1 MSDNTLL
8 SIGQFA
14 KLAGLSV
21 HALRHYD
28 AVGLLAPAEVDPE
41 TGYRRYDRS
50 QLSAARLIS
59 DLRWLD
65 LPLHLVR
72 DVIADPDS
80 PEARQVLAAHA
91 DRLVR
96 DQMQLDRQI
105 AQSIRYASEG
115 VPMPT
120 TVTGTAPVQIKL
132 AVADRDRARAF
143 YAAAFGLSESVIRRT
158 DDADFTGYQFGTYG
172 QPGFFLLGLSEPE
185 AFDHPGRG
193 TIGFTVEDLDEAHRR
208 ALGAG
213 ATEAVPINSP
223 QGMPRNSA
231 VTDPDG
237 NWLWLYQG

>member
-14 KLAGLSV
+14 RLAGLSV

-28 AVGLLAPAEVDPE
+28 AVGLLAPAHVDPE
-41 TGYRRYDRS
+41 TGYRRYTRN
-50 QLSAARLIS
+50 QLAAARLIS

-72 DVIADPDS
+72 DIIADPDS

-96 DQMQLDRQI
+96 DRMHLDRQI
-105 AQSIRYASEG
+105 AQSSRYTSQG

-132 AVADRDRARAF
+132 AVADVDRARAF
-143 YAAAFGLSESVIRRT
+143 YAAAFGLSESVIRHT
-158 DDADFTGYQFGTYG
+158 DDADFTAYQFGTYG
-172 QPGFFLLGLSEPE
+172 QPGFFLLTLSEPE
-185 AFDHPGRG
+185 EFDHPGRG
-193 TIGFTVEDLDEAHRR
+193 TIGFTVEDLDQAHGR

-213 ATEAVPINSP
+213 ATEAVPISSP

>member
-1 MSDNTLL
+1 MSDRNLL
-8 SIGQFA
+8 PIGQFA

-21 HALRHYD
+21 HTLRHYD
-28 AVGLLAPAEVDPE
+28 AVGLLAPADVDTE

-50 QLSAARLIS
+50 QLAAARLIS

-65 LPLHLVR
+65 LPIHLVR
-72 DVIADPDS
+72 DVVADPDS

-91 DRLVR
+91 DHLVR
-96 DQMQLDRQI
+96 DRKHRDRQI
-105 AQSIRYASEG
+105 ARSTRYASEG

-120 TVTGTAPVQIKL
+120 IVTGAAPVQIKL
-132 AVADRDRARAF
+132 AVADKDQARAF
-143 YAAAFGLSESVIRRT
+143 YAAAFGLTESVIRRT
-158 DDADFTGYQFGTYG
+158 DDADFAGYQFGTYG
-172 QPGFFLLGLSEPE
+172 QPDFFLLVLSGTE
-185 AFDHPGRG
+185 AFDHPGRS

-213 ATEAVPINSP
+213 ATEAVPISSP

>member
-1 MSDNTLL
+1 MNDKSLL

-28 AVGLLAPAEVDPE
+28 AVGLLAPADVDPE

-50 QLSAARLIS
+50 QVAAARLIS

-65 LPLHLVR
+65 LPIHLVR
-72 DVIADPDS
+72 DVVADPDS
-80 PEARQVLAAHA
+80 PEARRVLAAHTE
-91 DRLVR
+91 RLAR
-96 DQMQLDRQI
+96 ERAHRDRQI
-105 AQSIRYASEG
+105 AQSTRYASEG

-120 TVTGTAPVQIKL
+120 IVTGTAPAQIKL
-132 AVADRDRARAF
+132 GVADKDQARAF
-143 YAAAFGLSESVIRRT
+143 YAAAFGLAESVIRRT
-158 DDADFTGYQFGTYG
+158 DDTDFTGYQFGTYG
-172 QPGFFLLGLSEPE
+172 QPDFFLLVLSGPE
-185 AFDHPGRG
+185 AFDHPGRS
-193 TIGFTVEDLDEAHRR
+193 TIGFTVEDLDEAHQR

-213 ATEAVPINSP
+213 ATEAVPISSP
-223 QGMPRNSA
+223 QGMPRSSA